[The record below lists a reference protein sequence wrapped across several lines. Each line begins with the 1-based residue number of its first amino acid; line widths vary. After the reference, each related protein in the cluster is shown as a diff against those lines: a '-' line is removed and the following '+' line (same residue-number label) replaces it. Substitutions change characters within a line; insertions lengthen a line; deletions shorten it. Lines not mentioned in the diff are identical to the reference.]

1 MRPEYIL
8 EIQKLQQERL
18 YPRAKI
24 QVCKL
29 EAQAEVKPFKN
40 ENFEIDLIEMYKM
53 ETRWCPGYIED
64 SDLDDYLSHLT
75 TIFHNWIDI

>member
-1 MRPEYIL
+1 
-8 EIQKLQQERL
+8 
-18 YPRAKI
+18 
-24 QVCKL
+24 L
-29 EAQAEVKPFKN
+29 EAQAEVKPFRQ

-75 TIFHNWIDI
+75 VIFHNWIDI